1 MGNSTSKV
9 SARAEPY
16 LQRTSQSEAENEMWE
31 WNFGECMCD
40 TNEPR
45 NVASKTGR
53 NTVWKLVSR
62 VSSNSASSDSSSS
75 QSDARNLHTGTTL
88 RPLRLIQ
95 SPSTTKVTAADR
107 GEPLSASPLQSQPD
121 IPLHRIDQPLFKRIP
136 LQSNLPCIP
145 EVIFSAAY
153 KNYDPEAAKKHE
165 NKLKA
170 SLEAQQLVLEENLRK
185 LKVSHSV
192 HDFSLL
198 LLSPFQR

>member
-95 SPSTTKVTAADR
+95 SPSTTGYTKVTAADR

-121 IPLHRIDQPLFKRIP
+121 IPFTVSINHCSNVYLCSPTYHASQKLF
-136 LQSNLPCIP
+136 
-145 EVIFSAAY
+145 F
-153 KNYDPEAAKKHE
+153 
-165 NKLKA
+165 
-170 SLEAQQLVLEENLRK
+170 QQHTSIMTQK
-185 LKVSHSV
+185 Q
-192 HDFSLL
+192 
-198 LLSPFQR
+198 QRNTRTN